1 MPMMML
7 NNLVA
12 QTRLS
17 VQRIY
22 QVLAMPEL
30 SRPRADRQP
39 EEASITFEQVSFHYP
54 QARTGAALQEVSF
67 HVPVGQIV
75 ALVGPSGAGK
85 STVARLLL
93 RYADPDKGHIRIG
106 GVDLRDMRI
115 ETLMKQISFVFQDN
129 FLFADTIANNIRL
142 GAPDTPLESV
152 IAAARVAQAHEF
164 ISALSEGYSTRVGE
178 RGVFLSGGQRQ
189 RITIA
194 RALLQDRPIL
204 VLDEATAFA
213 DPEGEAA
220 LIKAL
225 AAVMRVPDGH
235 HGRASSLH
243 GDSGRCDIA
252 VFRRSAP
259 GKREPRAAVGAGW
272 PVSTAMATL
281 SAGAAVGAGWNAGR
295 GGAK

>member
-1 MPMMML
+1 
-7 NNLVA
+7 
-12 QTRLS
+12 
-17 VQRIY
+17 
-22 QVLAMPEL
+22 
-30 SRPRADRQP
+30 
-39 EEASITFEQVSFHYP
+39 
-54 QARTGAALQEVSF
+54 LQEVSF

-164 ISALSEGYSTRVGE
+164 ISALPEGYSTRVGE

-225 AAVMRVPDGH
+225 AAAMRGRTVIMVAHRLSMVTQADVILLFSDGQLREMGSH
-235 HGRASSLH
+235 AQLLAQGGLYQRLWQRYQQAQRGRRVAYRKRRCKMKDTNPADNLAWRAIWRQLISSV
-243 GDSGRCDIA
+243 GSQAGCCGA
-252 VFRRSAP
+252 VWLLCCWRH
-259 GKREPRAAVGAGW
+259 
-272 PVSTAMATL
+272 
-281 SAGAAVGAGWNAGR
+281 
-295 GGAK
+295 